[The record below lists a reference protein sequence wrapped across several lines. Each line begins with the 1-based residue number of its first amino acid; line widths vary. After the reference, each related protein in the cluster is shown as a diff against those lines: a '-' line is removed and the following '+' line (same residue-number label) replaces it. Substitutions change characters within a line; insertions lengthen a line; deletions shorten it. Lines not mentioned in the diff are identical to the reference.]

1 MYKRFL
7 LRKDEKGQ
15 KWRRAGGGELEKG
28 GEREKDWVY
37 SVKVTKNKCNF
48 YRTLMENLT
57 KVYPF
62 SCCR

>member
-28 GEREKDWVY
+28 GEREKDWVH

-48 YRTLMENLT
+48 YRTLMEN
-57 KVYPF
+57 PF

>member
-1 MYKRFL
+1 M
-7 LRKDEKGQ
+7 RKGRNGEG
-15 KWRRAGGGELEKG
+15 RGGGELEKG
-28 GEREKDWVY
+28 GEREKDCLH
-37 SVKVTKNKCNF
+37 SVKVTKNKCKF

>member
-1 MYKRFL
+1 M
-7 LRKDEKGQ
+7 RKGRNGEG
-15 KWRRAGGGELEKG
+15 RGVELEKG
-28 GEREKDWVY
+28 GEREKDWVH

>member
-1 MYKRFL
+1 M
-7 LRKDEKGQ
+7 RKGRKGEG
-15 KWRRAGGGELEKG
+15 RGGGELEKG
-28 GEREKDWVY
+28 GEREKGWVH

>member
-28 GEREKDWVY
+28 GEREKDCLH